1 MVPMPYSSATRAR
14 ACLSCGRRTGVEP
27 ALAEENT
34 ILGCSPADQAFTLS
48 KSLRVLLCDDMHQVR
63 LLLRTE
69 MTLESDL
76 EIVGEATNGAEA
88 IELAREWQP
97 DVVVLDLTMPVMDG
111 LEALPRIREAAP
123 AARVIMLSAHGASEM
138 EARAVAAG
146 ASLYIEKTVSTSEIV
161 RAVRSS
167 G

>member
-1 MVPMPYSSATRAR
+1 MGGNPAGEAAHS
-14 ACLSCGRRTGVEP
+14 LSR
-27 ALAEENT
+27 
-34 ILGCSPADQAFTLS
+34 
-48 KSLRVLLCDDMHQVR
+48 SLRVLLCDDMHQVR

-88 IELAREWQP
+88 IEIARESQP
-97 DVVVLDLTMPVMDG
+97 DVVVLDLTMPVMNG

-138 EARAVAAG
+138 EARAFAAG
-146 ASLYIEKTVSTSEIV
+146 ASLYIEKTASTSEIV
-161 RAVRSS
+161 QAVRSS

>member
-1 MVPMPYSSATRAR
+1 
-14 ACLSCGRRTGVEP
+14 
-27 ALAEENT
+27 
-34 ILGCSPADQAFTLS
+34 LGGSPAGQAHTLS
-48 KSLRVLLCDDMHQVR
+48 RSLRVLLCDDMQQVR

-69 MTLESDL
+69 MSLESDL

-88 IELAREWQP
+88 IELARESQP

-111 LEALPRIREAAP
+111 LEALPGIRAAAP

-146 ASLYIEKTVSTSEIV
+146 ASLYLEKTAATSEIV

-167 G
+167 P

>member
-1 MVPMPYSSATRAR
+1 M
-14 ACLSCGRRTGVEP
+14 
-27 ALAEENT
+27 
-34 ILGCSPADQAFTLS
+34 
-48 KSLRVLLCDDMHQVR
+48 LLCDDTHQVR

-69 MTLESDL
+69 MTLEPDL

-88 IELAREWQP
+88 IELARESQP

-146 ASLYIEKTVSTSEIV
+146 ASLYIEKTATTSEIV
-161 RAVRSS
+161 LAVRSS
-167 G
+167 E